1 MGGWANHIAA
11 AGRIQAM
18 DTWVMAWGVTF
29 VMPRPQPILA
39 VGSGPSH
46 SNSMSGRRPVPH
58 PRPEPRQALL
68 PLPRPGP
75 GRQAPGARP
84 SLRHPFPVLAGS
96 PLKPPGR
103 AAPSGARPHG
113 DRARRGCR
121 AGGRPVRPGQGRT
134 RESRSSISLVYHSW
148 VAAMLRNFPQAR
160 RLLRRMGFEK
170 EDAYFWKQM
179 SKAMLCTY
187 TLLGVAWI
195 WNETSPL
202 GWWTLKPRP
211 KEEKEMAHLYE
222 RRKFPYPGDEEAVEE
237 FIKGGGALGTTIGPR
252 GFADANMDSENMQK
266 QLQSKKFE
274 QEAQKLWLRMR
285 NEVIQELQEKG
296 FDIE

>member
-1 MGGWANHIAA
+1 MQSRLPANRRNSVNGRGLEAAFLTIGGSFPRLPPSPLSLRRRTCPTPAPPPDQCWRCAPPPAIRAA
-11 AGRIQAM
+11 PLCPASCYIHEDRGWRS
-18 DTWVMAWGVTF
+18 TRW
-29 VMPRPQPILA
+29 
-39 VGSGPSH
+39 
-46 SNSMSGRRPVPH
+46 PH
-58 PRPEPRQALL
+58 PRASPTGPPHPR
-68 PLPRPGP
+68 
-75 GRQAPGARP
+75 
-84 SLRHPFPVLAGS
+84 
-96 PLKPPGR
+96 
-103 AAPSGARPHG
+103 
-113 DRARRGCR
+113 
-121 AGGRPVRPGQGRT
+121 RT
-134 RESRSSISLVYHSW
+134 QVS
-148 VAAMLRNFPQAR
+148 AMLRNFPQAR

-179 SKAMLCTY
+179 GKALLCTY
-187 TLLGVAWI
+187 TLFGVAWI

-237 FIKGGGALGTTIGPR
+237 FIKSGGALGTTIGPK

>member
-1 MGGWANHIAA
+1 
-11 AGRIQAM
+11 
-18 DTWVMAWGVTF
+18 
-29 VMPRPQPILA
+29 
-39 VGSGPSH
+39 
-46 SNSMSGRRPVPH
+46 
-58 PRPEPRQALL
+58 
-68 PLPRPGP
+68 
-75 GRQAPGARP
+75 
-84 SLRHPFPVLAGS
+84 
-96 PLKPPGR
+96 
-103 AAPSGARPHG
+103 
-113 DRARRGCR
+113 
-121 AGGRPVRPGQGRT
+121 
-134 RESRSSISLVYHSW
+134 
-148 VAAMLRNFPQAR
+148 MLRNFPQAR

-179 SKAMLCTY
+179 GKATLCTY
-187 TLLGVAWI
+187 TLFGVAWL

-222 RRKFPYPGDEEAVEE
+222 RREFPYPGDEEAIEE
-237 FIKGGGALGTTIGPR
+237 FIKSGGALGTTIGPK

-285 NEVIQELQEKG
+285 NEVVQELQEKG